1 LTEKENKKIPLHIK
15 ILVGMVIG
23 IAWSIAASFT
33 SEGATWTMSYIKPF
47 GTIFIKL
54 LQMLAIPLIITSI
67 ISGIA
72 GLRDINKLGR
82 IGGRTLA
89 LFTVTCLTST
99 ILGVTLASTFKP
111 GAAIPENIK
120 NELLASYQ
128 DKATG
133 LVDKAQQGDAGLMD
147 MITEMVPN
155 NIFHAMSNNGLM
167 LQVVIFSILFGIAL
181 SKVDASKSDSV
192 IQLIEGL
199 NETFMKL
206 VMLVMLIAPIGVFA
220 LIASITF
227 NASVFLSLLYYMLT
241 VIFGLAVILFILYPL
256 INRLF
261 SKITYGKFFKTMQP
275 VFLMAFS
282 TSSSAATLPVTM
294 ERVSN
299 GFNIKKE
306 ISDFVLS
313 LGVTINMD
321 GTALYQSIAAVFIAQ
336 ATGIDLTLGQMVI
349 IALTATLSAV
359 GAAGIPGAGMITLI
373 IVLDAIHVP
382 IEAIA
387 LIMAPDRLLDMFRT
401 VINVAGDACGAIA
414 VSGMEEK
421 E

>member
-1 LTEKENKKIPLHIK
+1 
-15 ILVGMVIG
+15 MAIG
-23 IAWSIAASFT
+23 IAWSIAASYING
-33 SEGATWTMSYIKPF
+33 GAEWTLSYIKPF

-82 IGGRTLA
+82 IGGRTLM

-99 ILGVTLASTFKP
+99 ILGVTLASVFTP
-111 GAAIPENIK
+111 GAAIPEK
-120 NELLASYQ
+120 TKTELLTSYQ
-128 DKATG
+128 EKAAG
-133 LVDKAQQGDAGLMD
+133 LIDKAQQSTGSAMD

-167 LQVVIFSILFGIAL
+167 LQVVIFAILFGIAL
-181 SKVDASKSDSV
+181 SKVDGAKGDSV
-192 IQLIEGL
+192 IQFIEGL

-206 VMLVMLIAPIGVFA
+206 VMLVMIIAPIGVFA
-220 LIASITF
+220 LIASISF
-227 NASVFLSLLYYMLT
+227 NVNVFLSLLYYMLT
-241 VIFGLAVILFILYPL
+241 VLFGLAIILFILYPL
-256 INRLF
+256 IIRLF
-261 SKITYGKFFKTMQP
+261 SKISYGTFFKTMQP

-282 TSSSAATLPVTM
+282 TSSSAATLPLTM

-313 LGVTINMD
+313 LGTTINMD

-336 ATGIDLTLGQMVI
+336 ATGIELTIGQLII

-373 IVLDAIHVP
+373 IVLDAINVP

-387 LIMAPDRLLDMFRT
+387 LIMAPDRLIDMFRT
-401 VINVAGDACGAIA
+401 VINVAGDACGAIV
-414 VSGMEEK
+414 VSGMEEDSSQ
-421 E
+421 

>member
-1 LTEKENKKIPLHIK
+1 M
-15 ILVGMVIG
+15 ILG
-23 IAWSIAASFT
+23 IAWSIAASYT
-33 SEGATWTMSYIKPF
+33 TDGAAWTQTYIKPF

-89 LFTVTCLTST
+89 LFTITCLTAT
-99 ILGVTLASTFKP
+99 LIGVTLASSLKP
-111 GAAIPENIK
+111 GASIPEK
-120 NELLASYQ
+120 TKTDLLESYQ
-128 DKATG
+128 EKTAG
-133 LVDKAQQGDAGLMD
+133 LIEKAQHTTSGAMD
-147 MITEMVPN
+147 MITEMVPS
-155 NIFHAMSNNGLM
+155 NIFNAMSNNGMM
-167 LQVVIFSILFGIAL
+167 LQVVIFAILFGIAL
-181 SKVDASKSDSV
+181 SKVDDAKGEIV
-192 IQLIEGL
+192 IQFIEGL
-199 NETFMKL
+199 NETFMRL
-206 VMLVMLIAPIGVFA
+206 VMLVMIIAPIGVFA
-220 LIASITF
+220 LIASISF

-241 VIFGLAVILFILYPL
+241 VIFGLAIILFILYPL
-256 INRLF
+256 IIRLF
-261 SKITYGKFFKTMQP
+261 SKITYGNFFKTMQP

-313 LGVTINMD
+313 LGTTINMD

-336 ATGIDLTLGQMVI
+336 ATGIELTTGQLVI

-373 IVLDAIHVP
+373 IVLDAVNVP

-401 VINVAGDACGAIA
+401 VINVAGDACGAIT
-414 VSGMEEK
+414 VSGLEEK
-421 E
+421 N